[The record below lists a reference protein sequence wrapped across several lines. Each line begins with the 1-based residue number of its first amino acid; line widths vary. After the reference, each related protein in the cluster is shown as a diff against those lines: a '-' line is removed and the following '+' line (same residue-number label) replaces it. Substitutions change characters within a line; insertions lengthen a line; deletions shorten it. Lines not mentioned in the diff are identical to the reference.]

1 MCIDLYHS
9 SLLSFIEILI
19 KVTPLQQIAPITS
32 INLITWGEF
41 GEISPTDLKSVAKLP
56 IHHIYINDDFTMSK
70 GEWVEIIE
78 ISIISQ
84 SSLMTLTRLRL
95 VGLFL
100 IYFIKFSIKFTSE

>member
-9 SLLSFIEILI
+9 SLLSFIEISI
-19 KVTPLQQIAPITS
+19 KVTQLQQIVPITS

-41 GEISPTDLKSVAKLP
+41 GEIMPTNLKSAVNCLYT
-56 IHHIYINDDFTMSK
+56 IYMNDDFTMSK

-84 SSLMTLTRLRL
+84 PSLTTLTRLIL
-95 VGLFL
+95 VGLLL
-100 IYFIKFSIKFTSE
+100 IYFIEFSIKFTSQ